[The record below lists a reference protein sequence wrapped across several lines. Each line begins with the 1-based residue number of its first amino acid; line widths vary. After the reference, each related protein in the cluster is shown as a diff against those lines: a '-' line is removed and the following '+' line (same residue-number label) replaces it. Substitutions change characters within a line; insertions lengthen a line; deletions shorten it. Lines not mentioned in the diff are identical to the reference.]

1 MGERKMIRSQDYR
14 GLSMLKIQN
23 TTTRLL
29 LLCLLCLLAVPVVS
43 RGDTIFLKDGRKL
56 EGKVVSEKGDHVE
69 IDTKFGRAKIEK
81 SRIAKIVRG
90 ETAEDEYRKR
100 LKALDKED
108 PNAVFALA
116 EWARAKGMKKE
127 YRKLLEMTVKANPQH
142 EGANK
147 ALGKVK
153 YDGRWFTPSELNVY
167 KKDEDKRMKAQG
179 YIKLDGKWISQAEF
193 NKHRG
198 YQLYEDEWISRMDF
212 YHKTGER
219 DIEKFFGHPLTIT
232 DAEHFTIRSSYA
244 ESVHLELL
252 DNCELEYEHF
262 IRTFKP
268 DPIEDRML
276 WYYPTAIYI
285 LEDIDECDLFIDSG
299 YIKRYDP
306 PTKVLGRYAHSTNF
320 SLYFPQPLVVLSKGR
335 HLVGSQDK
343 MTSQIGFMTHHVGHI
358 LIRRFKCGGPV
369 PPWIETGVAHYYEG
383 LTNFSQTVSV
393 CEYEGFEDV
402 QKWTDGWGNFMEW
415 RKKLTDASTHNS
427 LPTVQEMFNLELG
440 TINSRQMA
448 KAWSVVTYLI
458 KKHPDEFMEYTRRAL
473 APYRGV
479 KRLPNADAWKLGFKD
494 ITPEQIEKEWRS
506 WIVTQPLVPTR
517 EDKLELDEDPK

>member
-1 MGERKMIRSQDYR
+1 MLRIKYTLLRLPL
-14 GLSMLKIQN
+14 LS
-23 TTTRLL
+23 LL
-29 LLCLLCLLAVPVVS
+29 FVLALQALLQA
-43 RGDTIFLKDGRKL
+43 DTIFLKDGRKL
-56 EGKVVSEKGDHVE
+56 EGKVTSEQGDFVE
-69 IDTKFGRAKIEK
+69 IETKFGKAKIEK

-90 ETAEDEYRKR
+90 ETAKDDYKKR
-100 LKALDKED
+100 LKNLDKDD
-108 PNAVFALA
+108 PSAVFALA
-116 EWARAKGMKKE
+116 EWARDKGMKKQ
-127 YRKLLEMTVKANPQH
+127 YRELLTLTLKASPQH

-153 YDGRWFTPSELNVY
+153 YDGRWFTPSELNTY
-167 KKDEDKRMKAQG
+167 KKDETKRMTAMG
-179 YIKLDGKWISQAEF
+179 YVQLDGKWVSKAEY

-198 YQLYEDEWISRMDF
+198 YQLFEDEWISMMDY
-212 YHKTGER
+212 YHKLAER
-219 DIEKFFGHPLTIT
+219 DVEKFFSHPLTIT
-232 DAEHFTIRSSYA
+232 DSEHFTIRSSYS

-268 DPIEDRML
+268 DAIEDRMI

-285 LEDIDECDLFIDSG
+285 LENIDECDLFIDSG

-369 PPWIETGVAHYYEG
+369 PPWIETGLAHYYEG
-383 LTNFSQTVSV
+383 LTNFSQTISV

-415 RKKLTDASTHNS
+415 RKKLVDPSTHVS
-427 LPTVQEMFNLELG
+427 LPTVREMFNIELG

-448 KAWSVVTYLI
+448 KAWSMVTFLL
-458 KKHPDEFMEYTRRAL
+458 KKHPAEFLEYARRAL

-479 KRLPNADAWKLGFKD
+479 KRLPNEDAWKLGFKE
-494 ITPEQIEKEWRS
+494 ITPEDIEKEWRD
-506 WIVTQPLVPTR
+506 WIVKQPLVPTR
-517 EDKLELDEDPK
+517 EDKLELDEPIK